1 MGASE
6 IKTTKY
12 NQKSGRMQTDSTSE
26 LSSPKTI
33 GSHRGISGYLI
44 SDERR
49 SVDFAFKM
57 IDEEHLS

>member
-1 MGASE
+1 
-6 IKTTKY
+6 
-12 NQKSGRMQTDSTSE
+12 MQTDSTSE